1 MYAKTLIEYEVKSLD
16 HVFTYII
23 PENLKEK
30 LYPGMKVKVPF
41 GNKLINGLVLEICNE
56 YDSEYE
62 LKEIAEIIDEE
73 FCFDKELLEV
83 GKYLHNTTLC
93 NLVTAYKAMLPT
105 SLKIKEKKKDYNK
118 YEKYVTL
125 NINTEEIKLFLEEN
139 KRVKKQCEIIKLLEN
154 EKEILASSIP
164 SHIINILKE
173 KNIIKIIEKQCY
185 RLGKIDK
192 SFQNVFSLSEEQ
204 KETFFKIKNCLNEY
218 KTHLIYGVT
227 ASGKTEVYFR
237 LIEEVLRLNKTAMV
251 LVPEITLTSQMIKR
265 FYERFGDCVA
275 IYHSG
280 LSNGERNDEYLK
292 IYRKEVKIV
301 VGTRSSVFMP
311 LKDLGIIIIDEEHSD
326 NFKQDSNPRYNAID
340 IAKFRAK
347 YHKIPLVLGS
357 ATPQLESM
365 ARAKK
370 GIYELHT
377 MKNRIN
383 NAKLPSVELINMTEE
398 IKKGNSIISEK
409 LFWEIGESLKRNEQ
423 IILLLNRRGYS
434 PYIMCNNCGFTYK
447 CKNCDITLT
456 YHKSS
461 NNLRCHYCGFTV
473 FSKEECP
480 ECHDKSLTYYGLGT
494 EKLEDYLKEK
504 FPSANIVRMDVDTT
518 SKKGSHEKIL
528 EDFKN
533 HKYDILIGTQMISKG
548 LDFPRVT
555 LVGVINA
562 DTSLNIPDFRSSERT
577 FSLLDQVAGRAGRSN
592 LEGKVLI
599 QTYNP
604 DNYILNCV
612 VNHDYDKFYN
622 YETDIRRKL
631 DYPPYY
637 FLTSVKII
645 SKNYEE
651 ASKEAKKTYI
661 FLKEHLDKETIILG
675 PTTALIFKQNN
686 LYRFQIVLKYK
697 QDKRLKDTLMEL
709 NYLYKT
715 NSKTYLEID
724 NNPLKI

>member
-1 MYAKTLIEYEVKSLD
+1 MYAKVLIEYEVKSLD

-23 PENLKEK
+23 PDILRKK
-30 LYPGMKVKVPF
+30 LCVGMKVKVPF
-41 GNKLINGLVLEICNE
+41 GNKLINGLVLEINE
-56 YDSEYE
+56 EYFDDYE
-62 LKEIAEIIDEE
+62 LKEVIEIVDEE
-73 FCFDKELLEV
+73 FRFDEELLEI
-83 GKYLHNTTLC
+83 GKYLQNTTLC
-93 NLVTAYKAMLPT
+93 NLVTAYKTMLPT
-105 SLKIKEKKKDYNK
+105 SLKIKEKKGNYNK
-118 YEKYVTL
+118 YEKYISL
-125 NINTEEIKLFLEEN
+125 NITKSETKDFLN
-139 KRVKKQCEIIKLLEN
+139 KNKNSKKQCEVIKRLEA
-154 EKEILASSIP
+154 EGEVLSSLIP
-164 SHIINILKE
+164 SYIIRALKA
-173 KNIIKIIEKQCY
+173 KKIIEVKEKQCY
-185 RLGKIDK
+185 RLN
-192 SFQNVFSLSEEQ
+192 NVLKTNSPSFSLSQEQ
-204 KETFFKIKNCLNEY
+204 QEVFSKIKGCLNEY

-237 LIEEVLRLNKTAMV
+237 LIEEVLKMNKTAMV
-251 LVPEITLTSQMIKR
+251 LVPEITLTSQMITR

-292 IYRKEVKIV
+292 IYRGEVKIV
-301 VGTRSSVFMP
+301 IGTRSSVFMP
-311 LKDLGIIIIDEEHSD
+311 LKSLGIIIVDEEHSD

-383 NAKLPSVELINMTEE
+383 MAKLPSVELIDMSNE
-398 IKKGNSIISEK
+398 IKKGNFIISEK
-409 LFWEIGESLKRNEQ
+409 LFNEIDEVLKRNEQ
-423 IILLLNRRGYS
+423 VILLLNRRGHS
-434 PYIMCNNCGFTYK
+434 SYIMCNNCGFTYK

-456 YHKSS
+456 YHKTS
-461 NNLRCHYCGFTV
+461 NNLRCHYCGYTV
-473 FSKEECP
+473 FAGEECP
-480 ECHDKSLTYYGLGT
+480 ECHNKSLTYYGLGT
-494 EKLEDYLKEK
+494 EKLEDFLNEK
-504 FPSANIVRMDVDTT
+504 FPLANIVRMDVDTT
-518 SKKGSHEKIL
+518 NKKGSHEKIL

-548 LDFPRVT
+548 LDFPLVT

-592 LEGKVLI
+592 LEGRVLI

-612 VNHDYDKFYN
+612 VNHDYEKFYD
-622 YETDIRRKL
+622 YETDIRKKL

-637 FLTSVKII
+637 FLTSIKII
-645 SKNYEE
+645 SKDYEE
-651 ASKEAKKTYI
+651 ASQEAKKVFIY
-661 FLKEHLDKETIILG
+661 LKKHLAKETIILG
-675 PTTALIFKQNN
+675 PTTALMFKQNN
-686 LYRFQIVLKYK
+686 LYRFQIILKYK
-697 QDKRLKDTLMEL
+697 QDKNLRNVLTEL
-709 NYLYKT
+709 NNLYKT
-715 NSKTYLEID
+715 NKKTYLEID